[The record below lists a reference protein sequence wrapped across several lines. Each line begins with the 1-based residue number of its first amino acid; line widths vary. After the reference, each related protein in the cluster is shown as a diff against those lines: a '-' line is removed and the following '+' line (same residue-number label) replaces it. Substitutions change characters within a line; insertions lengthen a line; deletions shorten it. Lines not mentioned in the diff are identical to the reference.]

1 MFGITHF
8 QLRLKFLGYIF
19 EIVKHDSAD
28 EKQVH
33 PHCRVLIW
41 SMLRNGSDRVKL
53 QGVSMRI
60 GIPKEIKPREGRV
73 ALIPAACA
81 QLRQHGHDVFVQAQ
95 AGLMSG
101 YNDSDYQAAGVTIL
115 PDAAALYGAAQL
127 IVKVKE
133 PQPAELGLLRPEH
146 LLFSYL
152 HLAAA
157 PDLLRGLR
165 EIGLTAVAFETVQ
178 EGRALPLLAPM
189 SDIAGRLSIQ
199 IGANLLH
206 QTHGGR
212 GVLLGGLPAA
222 ERGHVVILGAGVAG
236 GNAALMAQAIGAE
249 VTVFDPNREKL
260 AAMRAL
266 GPNVTGLHPY
276 QFAIEEHLHS
286 ADMLIGA
293 VLIPGA
299 KAPHLVTADMVRR
312 MQPGSVIIDISV
324 DQGGCIET
332 THPTDYNQPTF
343 IWEGVVHFGVTNMPG
358 AVPRSAS
365 QALSA
370 ALVPYILRLTQ
381 AAWDSEPALATG
393 INVQAGKIVHPALQ
407 NVA

>member
-1 MFGITHF
+1 
-8 QLRLKFLGYIF
+8 
-19 EIVKHDSAD
+19 
-28 EKQVH
+28 
-33 PHCRVLIW
+33 
-41 SMLRNGSDRVKL
+41 
-53 QGVSMRI
+53 MRI
-60 GIPKEIKPREGRV
+60 GVPKEIKPQEGRV

-81 QLRQHGHDVFVQAQ
+81 QLIQHGHEVYVQSQ

-101 YNDSDYQAAGVTIL
+101 YTDADYQTAGVTVL
-115 PDAAALYGAAQL
+115 PDATAVYAQAQL
-127 IVKVKE
+127 LVKVKE
-133 PQPAELGLLRPEH
+133 PQPPELDLLRADQ

-157 PDLLRGLR
+157 PALLAALR
-165 EIGLTAVAFETVQ
+165 NIGLTAVAFETVQ
-178 EGRALPLLAPM
+178 DGRALPLLAPM
-189 SDIAGRLSIQ
+189 SDIAGRLSVQ
-199 IGANLLH
+199 IGATLLH
-206 QTHGGR
+206 EPHGGR

-236 GNAALMAQAIGAE
+236 GNAALMAQALGAE
-249 VTVFDPNREKL
+249 VTVFDPNRDKL

-276 QFAIEEHLHS
+276 QFAIEEHLRS
-286 ADMLIGA
+286 ADLLVGA

-299 KAPHLVTADMVRR
+299 KAPHLVTAEMVRQ

-332 THPTDYNQPTF
+332 TRPTDYNQPTF

-370 ALVPYILRLTQ
+370 ALVPYILRLCQ
-381 AAWDSEPALATG
+381 DGWEAGPDLAAG
-393 INVQAGKIVHPALQ
+393 INVQAGKVVHPALQ
-407 NVA
+407 NLA